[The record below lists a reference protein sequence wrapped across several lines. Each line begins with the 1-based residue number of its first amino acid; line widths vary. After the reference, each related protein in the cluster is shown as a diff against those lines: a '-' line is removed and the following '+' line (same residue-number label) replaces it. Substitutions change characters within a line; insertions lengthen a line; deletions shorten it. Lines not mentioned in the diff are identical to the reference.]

1 MPSVS
6 NLDSIPL
13 TEIDRRSLFLGMAA
27 ASAWPVAAFADRQ
40 QQAAFVTCCQ
50 RPDSRYAAAVLDA
63 GGQLLYTEDLPGR
76 GHDAAL
82 SPDRSRAIVFAR
94 RPGRFALVLDLQYRR
109 EPTAFSPPEDRHFYG
124 HGFFSPNG
132 QVLFATENDFEAERG
147 VLGLYDVGAG
157 FRRIGEIET
166 HGIGPHEAILMSD
179 GKTICVANGGIATH
193 PDYPRQKLNLPTMA
207 PCLTY
212 LDASTGD
219 LIDKV
224 SLAPDKQKL
233 SLRHMTEASG
243 RIWFGGQ
250 YEGARTDATAL
261 VGMHRPGKD
270 IVLAD
275 APPETYA
282 RMNHYIGS
290 VATSADGMRVAT
302 ASPRGGR
309 LLIWNAQSGALL
321 ETRTM
326 SDVCGV
332 ATSGG
337 RFLVSG
343 GADVRIGDQRVSHQP
358 GYQWDNHIAT
368 R

>member
-1 MPSVS
+1 MTV
-6 NLDSIPL
+6 
-13 TEIDRRSLFLGMAA
+13 IDRRSLLLGMAA
-27 ASAWPVAAFADRQ
+27 ASAWPVAAFAGRQ

-50 RPDSRYAAAVLDA
+50 RPDGRYAAAVLDA
-63 GGQLLYTEDLPGR
+63 GGQLLYTEDLQGR

-82 SPDRSRAIVFAR
+82 SPDKSRAIVFAR
-94 RPGRFALVLDLQYRR
+94 RPGRFALVLDLQNRR
-109 EPTAFSPPEDRHFYG
+109 KPIAFSPPEDRHFYG

-157 FRRIGEIET
+157 FQRSGEIET
-166 HGIGPHEAILMSD
+166 HGIGPHEAILMAD

-219 LIDKV
+219 LIEKI
-224 SLAPDKQKL
+224 SLPAGQQKL

-243 RIWFGGQ
+243 QIWFGGQ
-250 YEGARTDATAL
+250 YEGARSDASAL

-270 IVLAD
+270 IVFAD
-275 APPETYA
+275 APADTYA

-290 VATSADGMRVAT
+290 VAASADGMRVAT

-309 LLIWNAQSGALL
+309 LLIWNAQSGALI

-326 SDVCGV
+326 IDVCGI
-332 ATSGG
+332 ATSGEH
-337 RFLVSG
+337 FLVSG
-343 GADVRIGDQRVSHQP
+343 GADVRIGDRLVFSQH
-358 GYQWDNHIAT
+358 GFQWDNHIAT
-368 R
+368 RL